1 MNIQVI
7 DTLKTRT
14 KCSFEM
20 VVPSY
25 QSIRCHYPENQ
36 STNLLAHRPDTRISY
51 AVL

>member
-1 MNIQVI
+1 MNIHVL

-14 KCSFEM
+14 ICFFEM

-25 QSIRCHYPENQ
+25 QSIRCHHPENQ
-36 STNLLAHRPDTRISY
+36 SRKLLAHRPDTRISY